1 MRHWLGFALAGIF
14 LFLGAPWRA
23 SACDCAYPGAPCK
36 AFAHTP
42 YVFSGKVTKI
52 STIPI
57 KMSSG
62 DQYQDR
68 LITFEIERAYR
79 GLEDKK
85 VTEVVTGSGGGDC
98 GYDFRVGEKYLVYA
112 FPHAATGKLYT
123 GICSRTRRLA
133 EARDDLDYFAKKDD
147 PAHGAGIEGSV
158 EEESRGQDN
167 ITTEVIGPLRG
178 ARVTISGRAGR
189 WTVTTGD
196 DGRFQLWGLP
206 PGTYRVTPQFSPKFA
221 DDSRTVSLQAK
232 SCQDIR
238 FLATPPPRKRA
249 H

>member
-1 MRHWLGFALAGIF
+1 MRYWLGFSIASVF
-14 LFLGAPWRA
+14 LFLIAPMGA
-23 SACDCAYPGAPCK
+23 SACDCACSGAPCK
-36 AFAHTP
+36 AFANTP
-42 YVFSGKVTKI
+42 YVFSGKVTKVSSI
-52 STIPI
+52 SI

-68 LITFEIERAYR
+68 LITFAIESAYR
-79 GLEDKK
+79 GLQDKK

-112 FPHAATGKLYT
+112 FSHPATGKLYT

-133 EARDDLDYFAKKDD
+133 EAGDDLDYFAKKDD
-147 PAHGAGIEGSV
+147 PAHGAGIEGWV
-158 EEESRGQDN
+158 EEQSRGQDN

-178 ARVTISGRAGR
+178 VRVTVSGRAGR
-189 WTVTTGD
+189 WIVTTGD

-206 PGTYRVTPQFSPKFA
+206 PGTYRVTPQFSLKFA
-221 DDSRTVSLQAK
+221 DDSRTVTLQAK